1 MDKASLTL
9 SIIEIILLFFGAVI
23 LGITIHFVLT
33 SRKGL
38 KATMKESKDEH
49 LKDIEE
55 WKMRYFNDVEDRDRQ
70 LSSLRAENQKLITQ
84 FTETDENA
92 NIYMIEAEELRKEN
106 RALKEELNSREN
118 MVASPA
124 TPAGNSDRPDY
135 LAQLLEAKQSLELQN
150 EKIGQ
155 LLGNIEIF
163 REVEEKQQE
172 VLRNN
177 EELSNEINELRL
189 RLADKEKEI
198 GNIYQ
203 KEELTREM
211 NSMLDNAYNEFNV
224 LQSKMRKLELQV
236 SSSKMINME
245 YEDLKEGYHKMA
257 REFEDQRLKLTN
269 LMTENQSLNGQLH
282 EAQEKLR
289 EANFQRQQ
297 LQKRV
302 AYLEELT
309 NDLHVVSEANKKL
322 ELQLKRIGELESML
336 NVVAEER
343 DQLMKGNQ

>member
-1 MDKASLTL
+1 MDKATLTL

-23 LGITIHFVLT
+23 LGITIHFALT

-38 KATMKESKDEH
+38 KATMKGDKND
-49 LKDIEE
+49 LNKDIEE
-55 WKMRYFNDVEDRDRQ
+55 WKMRYFNDIETRDKELAALKHEVE
-70 LSSLRAENQKLITQ
+70 KLTSQ

-106 RALKEELNSREN
+106 RALKEELNNKPQPAFSSSS
-118 MVASPA
+118 SPV
-124 TPAGNSDRPDY
+124 SDRTDY
-135 LAQLLEAKQSLELQN
+135 LGQLMEAKQSLEMQN
-150 EKIGQ
+150 EKINQ
-155 LLGNIEIF
+155 LLGNIDMF
-163 REVEEKQQE
+163 REVEEKQRDI
-172 VLRNN
+172 LRNN

-189 RLADKEKEI
+189 RLADKEREI
-198 GNIYQ
+198 GQIHQ
-203 KEELTREM
+203 KEELTKEM
-211 NSMLDNAYNEFNV
+211 SSMLDNAYNEFNV
-224 LQSKMRKLELQV
+224 LQSKMQKLELQV
-236 SSSKMINME
+236 SSSRMINME

-257 REFEDQRLKLTN
+257 REFEEQRHKLTN
-269 LMTENQSLNGQLH
+269 LMTENQSLAAQLR
-282 EAQEKLR
+282 ESEEKLR

-309 NDLHVVSEANKKL
+309 HDLHIVSEANKKL
-322 ELQLKRIGELESML
+322 EMQLKRIGELESML